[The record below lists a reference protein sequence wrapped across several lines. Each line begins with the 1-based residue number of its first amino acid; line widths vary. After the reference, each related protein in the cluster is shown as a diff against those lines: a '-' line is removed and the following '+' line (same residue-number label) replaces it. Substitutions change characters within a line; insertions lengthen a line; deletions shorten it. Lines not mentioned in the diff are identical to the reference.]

1 MDNIYINKYL
11 IIKINNMIKLKLKIH
26 SNESNEILFNDTIQF
41 NSPILPNRNDYEF
54 NEFFETEI
62 LNDIFEEININPSE
76 VYYSIK

>member
-1 MDNIYINKYL
+1 
-11 IIKINNMIKLKLKIH
+11 MIKLNLKLY

-54 NEFFETEI
+54 DEFFESEI
-62 LNDIFEEININPSE
+62 LNDIFEENNINPSE